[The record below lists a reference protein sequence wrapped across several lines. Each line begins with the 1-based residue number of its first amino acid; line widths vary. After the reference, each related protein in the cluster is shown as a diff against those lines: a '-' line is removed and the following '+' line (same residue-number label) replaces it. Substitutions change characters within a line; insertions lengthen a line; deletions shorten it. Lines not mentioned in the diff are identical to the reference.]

1 MGNQVRARK
10 MILKKERKQL
20 QDFGWVGICISRKIV
35 RVVFLTS
42 VSVETT
48 WSLEIVR
55 ALASLGG
62 AKRDKREMVDVG
74 SDTEMGLNWWGLKK
88 EGLVV
93 EEVERGESLVVNE
106 DLMAISIAIF
116 WAQRCRESKGSVF
129 YLGSWKN
136 VWLKD
141 GYIWWRI
148 VWWEIDGWKVRIF
161 GQ

>member
-10 MILKKERKQL
+10 MILKKEGKQL
-20 QDFGWVGICISRKIV
+20 QDFGWVGIRISRKIV

-62 AKRDKREMVDVG
+62 AKRDKREMVNVDVG
-74 SDTEMGLNWWGLKK
+74 SDTEMGLNGWGLKK

-116 WAQRCRESKGSVF
+116 WAQRCRESKGECV
-129 YLGSWKN
+129 L
-136 VWLKD
+136 
-141 GYIWWRI
+141 
-148 VWWEIDGWKVRIF
+148 F
-161 GQ
+161 G